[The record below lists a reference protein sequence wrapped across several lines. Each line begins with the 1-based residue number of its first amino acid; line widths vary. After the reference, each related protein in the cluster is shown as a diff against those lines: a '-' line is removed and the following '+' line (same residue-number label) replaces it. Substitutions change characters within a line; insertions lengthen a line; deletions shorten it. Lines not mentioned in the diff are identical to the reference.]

1 MKFKDRIKSY
11 GFWTALSGAVVILAQ
26 SIAKCFGLEIE
37 EELISNII
45 MSICG
50 VLVVFGV
57 VTMPN
62 KKTGSDESEEK
73 TESEENLESEEK
85 IEEKTIE
92 EKENIETKK

>member
-45 MSICG
+45 MSI
-50 VLVVFGV
+50 
-57 VTMPN
+57 
-62 KKTGSDESEEK
+62 
-73 TESEENLESEEK
+73 
-85 IEEKTIE
+85 
-92 EKENIETKK
+92 

>member
-26 SIAKCFGLEIE
+26 SIAKCFGVEIE

-62 KKTGSDESEEK
+62 KKVDTEEDKEENSEITTEEK
-73 TESEENLESEEK
+73 LEENEEEK
-85 IEEKTIE
+85 QIEE
-92 EKENIETKK
+92 ENK

>member
-26 SIAKCFGLEIE
+26 SIAKCFGMEIE

-62 KKTGSDESEEK
+62 KKVDTEEDKEENSEIITEEK
-73 TESEENLESEEK
+73 LEENEEEK
-85 IEEKTIE
+85 QIEE
-92 EKENIETKK
+92 ENK

>member
-26 SIAKCFGLEIE
+26 SIAKCFGVEIE

-57 VTMPN
+57 VTMQN
-62 KKTGSDESEEK
+62 KKVDTEEDKEENSEITTEEK
-73 TESEENLESEEK
+73 LEENEEEK
-85 IEEKTIE
+85 QIEE
-92 EKENIETKK
+92 ENK

>member
-26 SIAKCFGLEIE
+26 SIAKCFGVEIE

-62 KKTGSDESEEK
+62 KKETEENTEETEINQEENSEEK
-73 TESEENLESEEK
+73 D
-85 IEEKTIE
+85 
-92 EKENIETKK
+92 KENIVESEDKKD

>member
-26 SIAKCFGLEIE
+26 SIAKCFGVEIE

-62 KKTGSDESEEK
+62 KKVDTEEDKEENSEIITEEK
-73 TESEENLESEEK
+73 LEENEEEK
-85 IEEKTIE
+85 QIEE
-92 EKENIETKK
+92 ENK